1 MIGRPGEE
9 RARCSNGRDGDDRDR
24 DEMGPQP
31 QHAFV
36 IGACWQQQ
44 ATQARESRL
53 RAPVCG
59 STPRRRSAD
68 SHPRGIYDLSV
79 GRVGWWLLTATTL
92 AFIVLVAAA
101 AWAPDKWTGIVILE
115 LFGLYLGAML
125 IVGTAAFVI
134 TALVR
139 SKRAA
144 DRAQRAAP
152 DV

>member
-1 MIGRPGEE
+1 
-9 RARCSNGRDGDDRDR
+9 
-24 DEMGPQP
+24 
-31 QHAFV
+31 
-36 IGACWQQQ
+36 
-44 ATQARESRL
+44 
-53 RAPVCG
+53 
-59 STPRRRSAD
+59 
-68 SHPRGIYDLSV
+68 V